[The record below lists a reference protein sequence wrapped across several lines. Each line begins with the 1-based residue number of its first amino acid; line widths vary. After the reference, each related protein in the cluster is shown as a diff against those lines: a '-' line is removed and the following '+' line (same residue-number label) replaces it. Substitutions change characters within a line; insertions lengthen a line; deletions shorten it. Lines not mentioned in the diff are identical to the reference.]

1 MRHLFMLIAGAIVGA
16 VAGAALIFANPLI
29 GPGDGR
35 IDDLDRALRYDLPEA
50 AIVLTH
56 SQPAFVPVRPD
67 GVEELWER
75 TVRKSALGLIRL
87 SSSDGSPAIASRVL
101 VPSERTELL
110 TAGVIVD
117 DVWLVTLPGEGSL
130 YVLGESNVWPVAKDT
145 LVSVSLLRRAFR
157 GPRDYVATAGL
168 APDGRALVVG
178 ATGEF
183 ANREGRA
190 VERYRIESFTRD
202 KGFGGVSAELRFV
215 LDPLQADGAG

>member
-1 MRHLFMLIAGAIVGA
+1 
-16 VAGAALIFANPLI
+16 
-29 GPGDGR
+29 
-35 IDDLDRALRYDLPEA
+35 
-50 AIVLTH
+50 
-56 SQPAFVPVRPD
+56 VRPD

-117 DVWLVTLPGEGSL
+117 DVWLVTLPGEGSM
-130 YVLGESNVWPVAKDT
+130 YVLGESNVWPIAKDT

-168 APDGRALVVG
+168 APDGRALVV
-178 ATGEF
+178 EI
-183 ANREGRA
+183 GRA
-190 VERYRIESFTRD
+190 HFLTPV
-202 KGFGGVSAELRFV
+202 
-215 LDPLQADGAG
+215 